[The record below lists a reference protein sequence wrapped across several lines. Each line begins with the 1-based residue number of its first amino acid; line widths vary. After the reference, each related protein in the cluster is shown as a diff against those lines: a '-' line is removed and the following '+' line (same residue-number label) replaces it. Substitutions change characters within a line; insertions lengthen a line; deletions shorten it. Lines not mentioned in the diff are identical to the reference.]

1 MTFQSLKLASFG
13 ISAQWGFLSDEA
25 PLRSFPSSFYAPW
38 DDLIR
43 DLPSLITSRSLT
55 TRVNALPQLT
65 ASRLSSDVELRRAY
79 VVLGFIIHA
88 HVWGSSGPASAP
100 ASTPVAQIP
109 PQLSEPFLEVCDK
122 LGMEP
127 VLSYAGLCLWN
138 WSSDDG
144 TFPITDGDDGF
155 FPLEQLRS
163 VASFMRT
170 RGEDAF
176 YHVPVLVEAEG
187 GPLVKILLDAVGE
200 ARISNSAPVQ
210 AALSASAAIIAK
222 MVKHLPKLYSTLDA
236 GEFFHELRP
245 YLAGGRGMEAK
256 GLSDGF
262 VFQRGDG
269 SQFASKH
276 IGGSAAQS
284 SLFQFLDLVLG
295 VEHEAPEKAS
305 ETVFQEMRAYMPRK
319 HREFLE
325 AVSQLPTLRS
335 FVEARLSDTGL
346 CEAFDECTKQLRLWR
361 STHIAIVSKYVV
373 RPAREAARGS
383 ENSTAQRTEGADFEA
398 AEGDEQLK
406 GTGGSAL
413 IPFLK
418 QSRDETTGV
427 TRP

>member
-1 MTFQSLKLASFG
+1 MTVQSPKINSFG

-25 PLRSFPSSFYAPW
+25 PLTSFPNSFYSPW

-43 DLPSLITSRSLT
+43 DLPNLITSRSLT
-55 TRVNALPQLT
+55 TKVNALPQLT
-65 ASRLSSDVELRRAY
+65 ASKLSSDVELRRAY
-79 VVLGFIIHA
+79 VVLAFIIHA

-100 ASTPVAQIP
+100 ASKPVAQIP
-109 PQLSEPFLEVCDK
+109 PQLSQPFLEVCDR

-138 WSSDDG
+138 WSSDEGKFLTADG
-144 TFPITDGDDGF
+144 DGF
-155 FPLEQLRS
+155 FPLEQLHS
-163 VASFMRT
+163 IASFMRT

-187 GPLVKILLDAVGE
+187 GPLVKILLDAVDE
-200 ARISNSAPVQ
+200 AQRSNNASVQ

-245 YLAGGRGMEAK
+245 YLAGGKGMEAK
-256 GLSDGF
+256 GLVDGF
-262 VFQRGDG
+262 VFQRSDG
-269 SQFASKH
+269 SQLASKH

-284 SLFQFLDLVLG
+284 SLFQFLDLVLE
-295 VEHEAPEKAS
+295 VEHEAPEKS
-305 ETVFQEMRAYMPRK
+305 ETVFQEMRAYMPRE
-319 HREFLE
+319 HREFLKV
-325 AVSQLPTLRS
+325 VSQLPTLRS

-383 ENSTAQRTEGADFEA
+383 SNGAAQGAEGADFEA
-398 AEGDEQLK
+398 ADGDEQLK

>member
-1 MTFQSLKLASFG
+1 MTLQSSNPRLDSFG

-25 PLRSFPSSFYAPW
+25 PLTSFPNSFYAPW

-43 DLPSLITSRSLT
+43 DLPSLITSRTLT
-55 TRVNALPQLT
+55 TRVNALPRLT
-65 ASRLSSDVELRRAY
+65 TLELSSDVELRRAY

-88 HVWGSSGPASAP
+88 H
-100 ASTPVAQIP
+100 
-109 PQLSEPFLEVCDK
+109 PFLEVCDK

-138 WSSDDG
+138 WSSDEG
-144 TFPITDGDDGF
+144 TFPTADGDGF

-200 ARISNSAPVQ
+200 TRRSNSAPVQ

-222 MVKHLPKLYSTLDA
+222 MVKHLPKLYATLDA

-245 YLAGGRGMEAK
+245 YLAGGKGMEAK

-262 VFQRGDG
+262 VFQRSDG
-269 SQFASKH
+269 SQLPSKH

-335 FVEARLSDTGL
+335 FVEARSSDAGL

-383 ENSTAQRTEGADFEA
+383 ESSTAQRTEGADFEA